1 MSEKILGLTFWTKI
15 LPANQIACFFKG
27 AEATLT
33 NTLTK
38 NSNIV
43 FFFAANSTY
52 TSYDHAGKIFSNLY
66 VYCQRKLENKS
77 HNLAYSSSLQPV
89 IVYNFSELECNFPV
103 PFLKLR
109 DRLLMA
115 PLHGFCLFHR
125 ER

>member
-43 FFFAANSTY
+43 FFLQQTLP
-52 TSYDHAGKIFSNLY
+52 TLPMIMLGKYFQICMYIVRENWKINPTLWHTVLRFNL
-66 VYCQRKLENKS
+66 
-77 HNLAYSSSLQPV
+77 
-89 IVYNFSELECNFPV
+89 
-103 PFLKLR
+103 
-109 DRLLMA
+109 
-115 PLHGFCLFHR
+115 
-125 ER
+125 